1 MGNTKIK
8 LCGLSRACDI
18 DVVNELLPEF
28 IGFVFWDKSKRQV
41 LDEQAK
47 ALKEMLDSRIKAVG
61 VFVDETPQ
69 RVAQLAKSGIIDVI
83 QLHGKEDDS
92 YISEL
97 RGLTNKPIIKAFKIS
112 DITDIKNAEN
122 SSADYIMADAGK
134 GTGTRFDWSLLEAL
148 HRPYFLAGGLSL
160 DNVAEAVNTLHPY
173 AVDVS
178 SGIETDGL
186 KDENKMRG
194 FVRIVRNGEKSHD

>member
-1 MGNTKIK
+1 MSDTKIK
-8 LCGLSRACDI
+8 LCGLSRVCDI
-18 DVVNELLPEF
+18 DVVNEILPEF

-41 LDEQAK
+41 SDELAK
-47 ALKEMLDSRIKAVG
+47 KLKKMLDSRIKAVG

-69 RVAQLAKSGIIDVI
+69 RVAQLAESGTIDVI
-83 QLHGKEDDS
+83 QLHGNEDDS

-97 RGLTNKPIIKAFKIS
+97 RKLTNKPVIKAFKIS
-112 DITDIKNAEN
+112 DITDIQNAEN
-122 SSADYIMADAGK
+122 SSAEFIMADAGK
-134 GTGTRFDWSLLEAL
+134 GTGRRFDWSLLEAL

-160 DNVAEAVNTLHPY
+160 DNIAEAVNTLHPY

-186 KDENKMRG
+186 KDKNKMRE
-194 FVRIVRNGEKSHD
+194 FVRIVRNGEK

>member
-1 MGNTKIK
+1 MSETKIK

-18 DVVNELLPEF
+18 DVVNVLLPEF

-41 LDEQAK
+41 SDEQAK
-47 ALKEMLDSRIKAVG
+47 ALKEKLDSKIKAVG

-69 RVAQLAKSGIIDVI
+69 RVAHLAESGIIDVI
-83 QLHGKEDDS
+83 QLHGYEDDG

-97 RGLTNKPIIKAFKIS
+97 RKLTNKPIIKAFKIS
-112 DITDIKNAEN
+112 DTTDIQKAEN

-134 GTGTRFDWSLLEAL
+134 GTGRRFDWSLLDGL
-148 HRPYFLAGGLSL
+148 QRPYFLAGGLSL
-160 DNVAEAVNTLHPY
+160 ENVADAVNTLHPY

-186 KDENKMRG
+186 KDENKMRE

>member
-1 MGNTKIK
+1 MSETKIK

-18 DVVNELLPEF
+18 DVVNEILPEF
-28 IGFVFWDKSKRQV
+28 IGFVFWDKSKRLV

-47 ALKEMLDSRIKAVG
+47 MLKERLDSRIKAVG
-61 VFVDETPQ
+61 VFVDESPQ
-69 RVAQLAKSGIIDVI
+69 RIAQLSESGIIDVI
-83 QLHGKEDDS
+83 QLHGNEDDS

-112 DITDIKNAEN
+112 DITDIQNAEN

-134 GTGTRFDWSLLEAL
+134 GTGRRFDWSLLEEL
-148 HRPYFLAGGLSL
+148 HRPYFLAGGLAL
-160 DNVAEAVNTLHPY
+160 ENVAEAINTLHPY

-186 KDENKMRG
+186 KDENKMRE
-194 FVRIVRNGEKSHD
+194 FVRIVRNGEKYV

>member
-1 MGNTKIK
+1 MSDTKIK

-28 IGFVFWDKSKRQV
+28 IGFVFWNKSKRQV
-41 LDEQAK
+41 SDEQAK
-47 ALKEMLDSRIKAVG
+47 MLKEMLDSRIRAVG

-69 RVAQLAKSGIIDVI
+69 RVAQLAESGTIDVI
-83 QLHGKEDDS
+83 QLHGNEDDS

-97 RGLTNKPIIKAFKIS
+97 RGLTDKPVIKAFKIS
-112 DITDIKNAEN
+112 GITDIQNAEK

-134 GTGTRFDWSLLEAL
+134 GTGRRFDWGLLEAL
-148 HRPYFLAGGLSL
+148 HRPYFLAGGLAL
-160 DNVAEAVNTLHPY
+160 DNVAEAINTLHPY

-186 KDENKMRG
+186 KDENKMRE